1 MALCKEIR
9 QDDGVRTSYHRVL
22 YVQVTTNSHNSVAVL
37 SYVDTE
43 ARSAELADTLKQP
56 YQQAITYETD
66 YDPAMTVEAAYE
78 FLKTLPEFAGAEDV

>member
-9 QDDGVRTSYHRVL
+9 QDDGVRTNYHRVL

-56 YQQAITYETD
+56 YRQAITYETD
-66 YDPAMTVEAAYE
+66 YDPAMTVEAAYA